1 MTRKEI
7 RQAPT
12 VAVWSC
18 GLAGLE
24 IKGVEYGMEE
34 TVLCVWT
41 GDNSAHRCKVRSGR
55 RGPYFF
61 VSGVGFTWTS
71 VGGCKGGRES
81 K

>member
-7 RQAPT
+7 QQAPT

-24 IKGVEYGMEE
+24 IKSMEYGMEE

-41 GDNSAHRCKVRSGR
+41 GDNSTHRCKVRSGEEAR
-55 RGPYFF
+55 IFCFAG
-61 VSGVGFTWTS
+61 GGFTWTS
-71 VGGCKGGRES
+71 V
-81 K
+81 

>member
-7 RQAPT
+7 QQAPT

-34 TVLCVWT
+34 TVLCVWA
-41 GDNSAHRCKVRSGR
+41 GDNSAHRCKVRSG
-55 RGPYFF
+55 PYFLF
-61 VSGVGFTWTS
+61 H
-71 VGGCKGGRES
+71 GRRVYLDECLRRTR
-81 K
+81 

>member
-41 GDNSAHRCKVRSGR
+41 GDNGAHRCKVRSGR
-55 RGPYFF
+55 RGPYFLF
-61 VSGVGFTWTS
+61 Y
-71 VGGCKGGRES
+71 GRRVYLDECWRVER
-81 K
+81 